1 MLDVIYTVLV
11 LVSFIWKTEEALLCQ
26 VGSRNVCAYE
36 HAVTPAKVECLLL
49 LLKC

>member
-11 LVSFIWKTEEALLCQ
+11 LVSFIWKTEEALLCH
-26 VGSRNVCAYE
+26 VGAHNVCAYE
-36 HAVTPAKVECLLL
+36 RAVTPAKVECLLL